1 MDITKVAKQLLSFLG
16 QNPQLITQF
25 IQHPYST
32 TAQATG
38 SDTQISKVD
47 MSQILTT
54 AAALS
59 NNQTLPASDVANIS
73 SALLGQNNNSIH
85 SMASMLFG
93 GGNTAQ
99 ATQAAQQN
107 TTPAGTLDLGSLVS
121 MAAIAATL
129 MGGMQ
134 QAQQAQQQAQQPVV
148 VQQQASKP
156 QVNLADGLSLGEIA
170 SLASTFLGGGSSTQA
185 AAPAATTA
193 VPKPQPAQQQAATQ
207 QQGLDFGTIAQ
218 LASMFLKQQ

>member
-107 TTPAGTLDLGSLVS
+107 TTAAGTLDLGSLVS

-134 QAQQAQQQAQQPVV
+134 QAQQAQQPVV

-170 SLASTFLGGGSSTQA
+170 SLASTFLGGGSSATA

>member
-38 SDTQISKVD
+38 SDAQISKVD

-59 NNQTLPASDVANIS
+59 NNQTLPASDVVNIS

-134 QAQQAQQQAQQPVV
+134 QAQQAQQPVV